1 MNKEY
6 KHLISNNMLKIY
18 LKQAWNL
25 IRQERLFSL
34 IYIVGTGLSVS
45 MVMVLSIVFYIKVA
59 NIYPETNRDR
69 ILVAKSGTFT
79 RESDGQSSSSLS
91 EGMIDACFGSLKG
104 VEAIALIA
112 RDGGDEFLVQ
122 PEGDPVQLPVTVK
135 FVNTDFWQVFPF
147 RFLEGKAFTGA
158 DQQSAIRTAVISR
171 SLAHRLFGD
180 EEATGKY
187 ISVNFRLYRVCGV
200 VQDAS
205 LVTENTFA
213 QIWFPYTTAD
223 DYKPNDSWN
232 NTGVLGKFNAYIL
245 ASRGTDLKAL
255 KQEAEERV
263 ERYGKS
269 LDGGTFSALGQPDY
283 YWQSTFRYWSNVA
296 PDFGKLLLQYGLIVL
311 ILLLVPSV
319 SLSGMTDSRM
329 ERRLAEMGV
338 RRAFGAPTGTLMGQI
353 FSENFLFTFFGG
365 LFGLA
370 FSYLLIYLSR
380 DWILQIDASFA
391 QVLPEGVDVVFTPGM
406 LMNFRVF
413 GIALFVCFVLN
424 LLSALIPAWRAS
436 HRQII
441 YSLNAK

>member
-1 MNKEY
+1 
-6 KHLISNNMLKIY
+6 MLKIY

>member
-1 MNKEY
+1 
-6 KHLISNNMLKIY
+6 MLKIY

-380 DWILQIDASFA
+380 DWFLQIDASFA

>member
-1 MNKEY
+1 
-6 KHLISNNMLKIY
+6 MLKIY

-45 MVMVLSIVFYIKVA
+45 MVMVLSIVFYMKVA

-135 FVNTDFWQVFPF
+135 FVNTGFWQVFPF

-187 ISVNFRLYRVCGV
+187 ISVNFRQYRVCGV

-413 GIALFVCFVLN
+413 GIALLVCFVLN

>member
-1 MNKEY
+1 
-6 KHLISNNMLKIY
+6 MLKIY

-45 MVMVLSIVFYIKVA
+45 MVMVLSIVFYMKVA

-112 RDGGDEFLVQ
+112 RDNDDEFLVQ

-135 FVNTDFWQVFPF
+135 FVNTGFWQVFPF

-187 ISVNFRLYRVCGV
+187 ISVNFRQYRVCGV

-205 LVTENTFA
+205 LVTENTYA

-391 QVLPEGVDVVFTPGM
+391 QVLPEGVDVVFTPEM

-413 GIALFVCFVLN
+413 GIALLVCFVLN